1 MNRKGQVHLNCSHHC
16 KMLRLI
22 CGRRITPQDTSHI
35 PDSST
40 IPSDTLTSRVA
51 CDMADSVRID
61 EKPSKFSFRKWFNFP
76 ASRSRSGSDML
87 RRESLTN
94 QTQTSEEEV
103 FIKEEIYQYEIAALR
118 RKLRR
123 SRRTTRNLRDQ
134 AIAFKKRA
142 SDAHNKIIVQSVV
155 GQMNL
160 MLACEEHEVESK
172 ESRSLIDSL
181 TVELG
186 ELDRKCILAL
196 IASERLQAQLDNERS
211 EVKARTAAVE
221 TEILRSICSNIA
233 HDLKTPLN
241 TIMMVLD
248 SLRDS
253 GIDSDACNKELLDT
267 LDSAT
272 AFMSSAI
279 ERTIDFTKSSS
290 SINLVP
296 TLDTFVLAE
305 SLMCPVQW
313 MNSMLPVDSNTA
325 ISLEHVPSVLSVVVT
340 DKKWLEDNLLCLLS
354 NAIKFG
360 TGGTARVVV
369 TLEDGRKM
377 IRITVE
383 DNGTG
388 ISEEMKSKIFKQAFQ
403 GERQSVGGTGLGLF
417 CLSKRSEAVGGSC
430 GVDNRADG
438 QQGSSFWFEFPYQ
451 PGACVN
457 VQLIK
462 PLEGLTKPKKCLR
475 ILLVDDCL
483 SVVKVLS
490 KKLESYGHY
499 VVTAKNGAE
508 GLNKMVHMN
517 SDLDLVIMDVQMP
530 VMDGIEA
537 TRLYRE
543 MEDKEGLTHFPI
555 ICSSANAD
563 SDTRLRAIA
572 AGVDTFLSKPFDME
586 SFLNILNGI

>member
-1 MNRKGQVHLNCSHHC
+1 
-16 KMLRLI
+16 MLPFL
-22 CGRRITPQDTSHI
+22 CGHRISPQNNVHI
-35 PDSST
+35 PDSLA
-40 IPSDTLTSRVA
+40 IPRDAPTNRVA
-51 CDMADSVRID
+51 SDVLHTVRMD
-61 EKPSKFSFRKWFNFP
+61 KAPSKFPFTKWLKLP
-76 ASRSRSGSDML
+76 AAHRRSGGDQW
-87 RRESLTN
+87 RRENLTN

-103 FIKEEIYQYEIAALR
+103 FIRDEIYQYEIAALR
-118 RKLRR
+118 RKLKR
-123 SRRTTRNLRDQ
+123 SRRSTRKLRDQ
-134 AIAFKKRA
+134 AIASNKRA
-142 SDAHNKIIVQSVV
+142 SDADDKIVVQSVV
-155 GQMNL
+155 GQLNL
-160 MLACEEHEVESK
+160 LLACEEHEVESK
-172 ESRSLIDSL
+172 VTRNVIDSL
-181 TVELG
+181 TVELRK
-186 ELDRKCILAL
+186 LDRKCIVAL
-196 IASERLQAQLDNERS
+196 IASERLQSQLDNERL
-211 EVKARTAAVE
+211 ELKARTAAVE

-233 HDLKTPLN
+233 HDLKTPLY

-248 SLRDS
+248 SLRGS
-253 GIDSDACNKELLDT
+253 GIDFDVRNRELLDT

-279 ERTIDFTKSSS
+279 GRTIDFTKSSS
-290 SINLVP
+290 SINLIP
-296 TLDTFVLAE
+296 TPATFNLVE

-325 ISLEHVPSVLSVVVT
+325 ISLEHVPSVLSTVVT

-354 NAIKFG
+354 NAIKFSTEG
-360 TGGTARVVV
+360 SARVLV
-369 TLEDGRKM
+369 TLEDERKM

-388 ISEEMKSKIFKQAFQ
+388 IPEELKSKIFKQAFQ
-403 GERQSVGGTGLGLF
+403 GERQSVGGSGLGLF
-417 CLSKRSEAVGGSC
+417 CLSKRSEAIGGSC
-430 GVDNRADG
+430 GVNNRADG

-457 VQLIK
+457 VQLIR
-462 PLEGLTKPKKCLR
+462 PLEALTKPRKSLR

-490 KKLESYGHY
+490 KKLETYGHH

-508 GLNKMVHMN
+508 GLNKMVNMN

-543 MEDKEGLTHFPI
+543 MEGKEGLTHFPI

-563 SDTRLRAIA
+563 SDTRQRAIA

-586 SFLNILNGI
+586 SFLNVLNEI